1 MDSERS
7 NICVR
12 SCWKTLTGLTQ
23 EETKDYDWVDAVY
36 AEARD
41 RFLST
46 VKASLFTAEP
56 IGLQYRVS

>member
-23 EETKDYDWVDAVY
+23 EETKDYGWVEAVH

-41 RFLST
+41 
-46 VKASLFTAEP
+46 ASVTERTD
-56 IGLQYRVS
+56 G